1 MRLILMIAT
10 WAESPIHVP
19 MNDSFQTTAQ
29 VLCEL
34 SATYT
39 GSLAGI
45 HERHPYVVGRNYTAN
60 LILLRLAGT
69 WHIFA

>member
-29 VLCEL
+29 LLCEL

-45 HERHPYVVGRNYTAN
+45 HESVVGSVVIVTLSQGSVGRC
-60 LILLRLAGT
+60 LRV
-69 WHIFA
+69 